1 MCLLFLLTVFESG
14 IPYAT
19 ILTLPRRE
27 ADNLE
32 KLDIYITE
40 LPKEEQNEEEAIE
53 WLLISITIYQKL

>member
-1 MCLLFLLTVFESG
+1 MLTVFESG